1 MRKRNVIAGA
11 ISGTAAMTLFSY
23 FLSSKKDKD
32 FREPALLGK
41 MVKRI
46 LPGSEETVSEIA
58 GWMMHG
64 SMGLFFAWTYQRLP
78 EIRKMYPDLPD
89 EVFVGVANGIVGIIL
104 WKLVFSLHPNPPQID
119 FKRFYQHLILAHIIF
134 STTTLS
140 VMDEEIPVLE

>member
-1 MRKRNVIAGA
+1 
-11 ISGTAAMTLFSY
+11 
-23 FLSSKKDKD
+23 
-32 FREPALLGK
+32 
-41 MVKRI
+41 
-46 LPGSEETVSEIA
+46 
-58 GWMMHG
+58 MMHG

-89 EVFVGVANGIVGIIL
+89 EIFVGVANGIVGIIL